1 MTNEERAALS
11 PEARAVGRVWTYR
24 RQARLGE
31 WVTYASGPLDRR
43 NPVAALVRGWE
54 LQGLVELR
62 EEAGPEGQPWHGCR
76 PLWRQFSRLA
86 ADFPPGWNDPLPR
99 LPQPPAR
106 RDPAAVGV
114 DWMAHW
120 AAEGD
125 ERPEW
130 LRYAASH
137 YRGQLYALAEAV
149 RSGELPANAEALLAE
164 AGLVMLTFER
174 MLDPAPADA
183 FPTPERLE
191 VKRRPITDAE
201 KARDVEAG
209 RQPRR
214 SRMTMGRAHK
224 EGAAAA
230 DVKRALAEGD
240 HRLAAIKDAAAKHHV
255 AQGDVA
261 ARLAYAAAVER
272 LPADRA
278 LAEAAGLA
286 GALQAGGLLERDA
299 LALASELSGLSPAE
313 VRKALK
319 KG

>member
-1 MTNEERAALS
+1 MTT
-11 PEARAVGRVWTYR
+11 EARSVERVLAYR

-31 WVTYASGPLDRR
+31 WVTYAAGPLDRR
-43 NPVAALVRGWE
+43 NPVAALMRGWE

-62 EEAGPEGQPWHGCR
+62 EEAGPEGQRWQ
-76 PLWRQFSRLA
+76 QFSRLA

-106 RDPAAVGV
+106 RDPAVVGV

-137 YRGQLYALAEAV
+137 YGGQLYALAEAV

-299 LALASELSGLSPAE
+299 LALASELSGLSLAV

-319 KG
+319 K

>member
-1 MTNEERAALS
+1 MTTEAEAL
-11 PEARAVGRVWTYR
+11 ADVLQW
-24 RQARLGE
+24 RQWARLGE

-54 LQGLVELR
+54 LQGRVELR
-62 EEAGPEGQPWHGCR
+62 EEAGPEGQR
-76 PLWRQFSRLA
+76 RQQFARLA

-130 LRYAASH
+130 LRFAASH

-174 MLDPAPADA
+174 MLDPAPTDA

-191 VKRRPITDAE
+191 VLRRDITAAE
-201 KARDVEAG
+201 RARDVAAG
-209 RQPRR
+209 RRPRR
-214 SRMTMGRAHK
+214 KRMTMERARK
-224 EGAAAA
+224 GAAAA
-230 DVKRALAEGD
+230 AEVRRARAEGD
-240 HRLAAIKDAAAKHHV
+240 HRLAAIKDAAAKHHI
-255 AQGDVA
+255 AQGDVG
-261 ARLAYAAAVER
+261 ARLAYWAKWEKR
-272 LPADRA
+272 PADLVRA
-278 LAEAAGLA
+278 GAAELA
-286 GALQAGGLLERDA
+286 GAMQAGGLLERDA

>member
-1 MTNEERAALS
+1 MTTEAEAGPS
-11 PEARAVGRVWTYR
+11 PEAEAVGRVAEYR
-24 RQARLGE
+24 QWARLGE

-43 NPVAALVRGWE
+43 NPVAALVRGLE

-62 EEAGPEGQPWHGCR
+62 EEAGPEGQPWHNCR
-76 PLWRQFSRLA
+76 PLRRQFCRLA

-114 DWMAHW
+114 HWMAHW

-130 LRYAASH
+130 LRYAAGH

-149 RSGELPANAEALLAE
+149 RSGELPENAEALLAE

-183 FPTPERLE
+183 FPTPEWLE
-191 VKRRPITDAE
+191 VKRRPITAAE
-201 KARDVEAG
+201 KARDVAAG
-209 RQPRR
+209 RKPRP
-214 SRMTMGRAHK
+214 SRMTEDRARK
-224 EGAAAA
+224 EYAAAA
-230 DVKRALAEGD
+230 EVKRALAGGD

-255 AQGDVA
+255 SQGDVG

-272 LPADRA
+272 LPADRVRTG
-278 LAEAAGLA
+278 AAALA
-286 GALQAGGLLERDA
+286 GALQAGGLREQDA

-313 VRKALK
+313 VRKAMK